1 MIAAVRMMAFGA
13 MVAYSSGALLHEAD
27 CPNCK
32 LPLVQNND
40 NFDNEV
46 VVRYGNKRIE
56 YRSIYCVLKDQDRYK
71 VDLTVYSPSEKIGE
85 PVVLK
90 RVQGKWTA
98 PEKAVFT
105 MGTSKMSL
113 CAQQSRAFSSLEG
126 LESVRLKLELGESKP
141 LTLTEF
147 IEAVKKHKFEPSGG
161 TCCSQAVSPK

>member
-1 MIAAVRMMAFGA
+1 MIAALATLAFTLA
-13 MVAYSSGALLHEAD
+13 TPMHEAD

-40 NFDNEV
+40 DFDNEV
-46 VVRYGNKRIE
+46 VVRFGNKRIE

-71 VDLTVYSPSEKIGE
+71 VDLIVYAPSEKIGE

-105 MGTSKMSL
+105 LGTTKMSL
-113 CAQQSRAFSSLEG
+113 CAQQSRAFSTAEG
-126 LESVRLKLELGESKP
+126 LEKVREKLQLGDVKGVP
-141 LTLTEF
+141 FAEF
-147 IEAVKKHKFEPSGG
+147 AEAVKKHKFEENGA
-161 TCCSQAVSPK
+161 TCCPTVAGKRT